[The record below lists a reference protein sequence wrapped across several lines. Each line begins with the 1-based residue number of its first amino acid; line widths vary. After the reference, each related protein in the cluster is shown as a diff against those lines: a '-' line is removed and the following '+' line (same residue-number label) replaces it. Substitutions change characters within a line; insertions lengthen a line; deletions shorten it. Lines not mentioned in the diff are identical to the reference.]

1 MNILIGVRKKVMLM
15 FKRIFLVVMDSVGIG
30 EADDASKYG
39 DTGANT
45 LLHTIGD
52 SYNLDVLAT
61 QLTKTAHHS
70 TL

>member
-1 MNILIGVRKKVMLM
+1 M

-45 LLHTIGD
+45 LLHTID
-52 SYNLDVLAT
+52 ESYNL
-61 QLTKTAHHS
+61 
-70 TL
+70 

>member
-52 SYNLDVLAT
+52 
-61 QLTKTAHHS
+61 
-70 TL
+70 

>member
-1 MNILIGVRKKVMLM
+1 M

-52 SYNLDVLAT
+52 SYNLDVLEKMG
-61 QLTKTAHHS
+61 LTELIGKHVEGTMCIYM
-70 TL
+70 